1 MLNEREFLQD
11 KDNPSEKTKDHL
23 ILLRRFF
30 TNNSIKTYKNLP
42 ERHNIKLIS
51 YFQKKEL
58 YKVAGKRMK
67 EREKSMT
74 EKLLK
79 IKTPIVLT
87 IAGSDSGGGAGIA
100 ADLKTFA
107 ALGVHGTCAITSV
120 TAQNTTGVLK
130 TFDLTPETVA
140 SQIEAVCTDMEVRW
154 AKSGM
159 LASSEIVREVA
170 KEVRKYEISLV
181 LDPVIAA
188 EAGGN
193 LLRKEAISVLTEEL
207 LPLCKVTTPN
217 ASEAGVLAGM
227 SVKTPE
233 DAKIAARKITD
244 LGVEAVIITGG
255 HLDATDLIYE
265 ADSETFTRIP
275 GTFVKGG
282 THGTGCTYSAAVTA
296 FLASGENLEGAAR
309 KAKKFVEKAI
319 LKSRPAG
326 RGVSPVNQLGAVL
339 EEKERYLVL
348 RNVKKAVSIL
358 EGSPDFSKLIP
369 EVGCNIGMAIP
380 EADSY
385 EDVAA
390 VEGRIVRYRGRAVPV
405 GCVDFGASRHIA
417 SIILAS
423 LRYDTEIRAAIN
435 VKYSMTALSACRD
448 MELGISSF
456 DRAEEPENSSI
467 MDWGTAEAIK
477 KYGSVPKVIY
487 DKGGQGKEPMIRFL
501 GRCATEVAKLAVEL
515 AEQIQ

>member
-1 MLNEREFLQD
+1 
-11 KDNPSEKTKDHL
+11 
-23 ILLRRFF
+23 
-30 TNNSIKTYKNLP
+30 
-42 ERHNIKLIS
+42 
-51 YFQKKEL
+51 
-58 YKVAGKRMK
+58 
-67 EREKSMT
+67 MT
-74 EKLLK
+74 EKPLK
-79 IKTPIVLT
+79 VKTPIVLT

-170 KEVRKYEISLV
+170 KEVRKHELSLV

-193 LLRKEAISVLTEEL
+193 LLRKEALSILAEEL
-207 LPLCKVTTPN
+207 LPFCKVTTPN
-217 ASEAGVLAGM
+217 ASEAGALTGM
-227 SVKTPE
+227 TVKTPE
-233 DAKIAARKITD
+233 DAKVAARKIAD
-244 LGVEAVIITGG
+244 LGVEAVIVTGG

-265 ADSETFTRIP
+265 ADSETFTRVP

-296 FLASGENLEGAAR
+296 FLASGEDLEEAAR
-309 KAKKFVEKAI
+309 KAKKFVEQAI
-319 LKSRPAG
+319 LRSRPAG

-348 RNVKKAVSIL
+348 RELKDAVSIL

-380 EADSY
+380 EADNY
-385 EDVAA
+385 EDIAA
-390 VEGRIVRYRGRAVPV
+390 IEGRIVRHRGRTVPV
-405 GCVDFGASRHIA
+405 GCVDFGASRHVA
-417 SIILAS
+417 RIILSS
-423 LRYDTEIRAAIN
+423 LRYNPEIRAAIN
-435 VKYSMTALSACRD
+435 VKYSMELLAACRE
-448 MELGISSF
+448 MKLGISSF
-456 DRAEEPENSSI
+456 DRAEEPENTSTT
-467 MDWGTAEAIK
+467 DWGTAEAIK
-477 KYGSVPKVIY
+477 KYGSVPTVIY
-487 DKGGQGKEPMIRFL
+487 DKGGGSGKEPMIRLL

-515 AEQIQ
+515 AEKIQ